1 MPALPGKE
9 GEYYLLALL
18 AFIYGSAVMAI
29 VIVALI
35 RSARKR
41 RAEAQQKR

>member
-1 MPALPGKE
+1 MFAALIDDSNSNWF
-9 GEYYLLALL
+9 ALV

-41 RAEAQQKR
+41 RADAQEKS